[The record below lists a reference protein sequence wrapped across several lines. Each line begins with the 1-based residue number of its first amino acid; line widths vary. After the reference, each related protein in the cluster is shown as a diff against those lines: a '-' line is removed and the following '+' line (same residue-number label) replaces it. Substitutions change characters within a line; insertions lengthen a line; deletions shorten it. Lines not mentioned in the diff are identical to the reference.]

1 MTAQALPAD
10 GSGVA
15 LGVSGP
21 VCFSFWSTS
30 PLRQDC
36 AVFICLLKL
45 FSFRT
50 GGEVTPVVELDRRLI
65 YKLSELGILAELN
78 ALMSGGEGHRNA
90 CL

>member
-1 MTAQALPAD
+1 MYQGLYTTLQSA
-10 GSGVA
+10 
-15 LGVSGP
+15 
-21 VCFSFWSTS
+21 S

-36 AVFICLLKL
+36 AAFICLLKL

>member
-1 MTAQALPAD
+1 MYQGLYTTFQSA
-10 GSGVA
+10 
-15 LGVSGP
+15 
-21 VCFSFWSTS
+21 S
-30 PLRQDC
+30 PLRHDC
-36 AVFICLLKL
+36 AAFICLLKL